1 MLLFPYIKIYIKKK
15 NFEID
20 DFTEKNIH
28 VIFIMPPIILLITW
42 FQIEYQDKKY
52 NCFQLFVGERL

>member
-1 MLLFPYIKIYIKKK
+1 MLLFPYIKIYIKKKK

-28 VIFIMPPIILLITW
+28 VIFIMPPIILLIT
-42 FQIEYQDKKY
+42 
-52 NCFQLFVGERL
+52 